1 MRSDMTV
8 AHLVGQLNHD
18 LNEAESK
25 ARNYASYIFRLRTL
39 IEEVAVGMK
48 QSIESD
54 DIHAV
59 VNDMV
64 GRLSELPD
72 LPYDLRRDYR

>member
-1 MRSDMTV
+1 MRNTMS
-8 AHLVGQLNHD
+8 VGTLISNLNHN
-18 LNEAESK
+18 LEEMESK
-25 ARNYASYIFRLRTL
+25 VDNYANHIFRLRTL
-39 IEEVAVGMK
+39 IKEVTVGLK
-48 QSIESD
+48 QSSESN